1 MNTDKEVLLKSLHVC
16 LGIPILVFNEDYTL
30 VEEYRSDRTISLF
43 YDFPTFLKKVV
54 KDKLKFDY
62 ITGNYNE
69 LFLLYTYNKK
79 LFLFGPFRCNTIEKD
94 KFYSMV
100 QYKSIKHSD
109 KESLYKLLNKL
120 PLFSLGDIRD
130 ILILIN
136 YFFTGKIED
145 LFHKPLH
152 DYEKKFSEDIQIE
165 RIDMLLSQ
173 NYDPEIYLFLYENKI
188 LEYVVNGHV
197 QELSNMI
204 FKLSNGVVPVVSG
217 DNVRS
222 EKNYSIVVFEKLAQA
237 AINMGMDLINAYQS
251 RDSFIRKNELCINLK
266 EVLKVRDTAIV
277 FYTSEIG
284 KAKVRNLSPQI
295 SSIVQYIGLNMY
307 TKITVRQIAQYFSMS
322 EARLRTAFKKEM
334 NISIH
339 NYILRRKISEA
350 KVMLKSNYPI
360 NDISLLLGF
369 SDTSHFTKVFKKITG
384 TTPKK
389 YQMSVDS
396 KFTLNLD

>member
-136 YFFTGKIED
+136 YFFTGK
-145 LFHKPLH
+145 
-152 DYEKKFSEDIQIE
+152 SEDIQIE

-188 LEYVVNGHV
+188 LEYVVNGNV

>member
-1 MNTDKEVLLKSLHVC
+1 
-16 LGIPILVFNEDYTL
+16 LVFNEDYTL

-79 LFLFGPFRCNTIEKD
+79 LFLLGPFRCNTIEKD

-188 LEYVVNGHV
+188 LEYVVNGNV

>member
-43 YDFPTFLKKVV
+43 YDFPTFLKKVG

-69 LFLLYTYNKK
+69 LFLLYAYNKK

-109 KESLYKLLNKL
+109 KESLYKLLNEL

-165 RIDMLLSQ
+165 
-173 NYDPEIYLFLYENKI
+173 
-188 LEYVVNGHV
+188 YVVNGNV

>member
-43 YDFPTFLKKVV
+43 YDFPTFLKKVG

-69 LFLLYTYNKK
+69 LFLLYAYNKK

-109 KESLYKLLNKL
+109 KESLYKLLNEL

-173 NYDPEIYLFLYENKI
+173 NYDPEIYF
-188 LEYVVNGHV
+188 
-197 QELSNMI
+197 I
-204 FKLSNGVVPVVSG
+204 F
-217 DNVRS
+217 
-222 EKNYSIVVFEKLAQA
+222 I
-237 AINMGMDLINAYQS
+237 
-251 RDSFIRKNELCINLK
+251 
-266 EVLKVRDTAIV
+266 
-277 FYTSEIG
+277 
-284 KAKVRNLSPQI
+284 
-295 SSIVQYIGLNMY
+295 
-307 TKITVRQIAQYFSMS
+307 
-322 EARLRTAFKKEM
+322 
-334 NISIH
+334 
-339 NYILRRKISEA
+339 
-350 KVMLKSNYPI
+350 
-360 NDISLLLGF
+360 
-369 SDTSHFTKVFKKITG
+369 
-384 TTPKK
+384 
-389 YQMSVDS
+389 
-396 KFTLNLD
+396 

>member
-1 MNTDKEVLLKSLHVC
+1 
-16 LGIPILVFNEDYTL
+16 
-30 VEEYRSDRTISLF
+30 

-79 LFLFGPFRCNTIEKD
+79 LFLLGPFRCNTIEKD

-109 KESLYKLLNKL
+109 KESLYKL

-188 LEYVVNGHV
+188 LEYVVNGNV

-222 EKNYSIVVFEKLAQA
+222 EKNY
-237 AINMGMDLINAYQS
+237 
-251 RDSFIRKNELCINLK
+251 
-266 EVLKVRDTAIV
+266 
-277 FYTSEIG
+277 
-284 KAKVRNLSPQI
+284 
-295 SSIVQYIGLNMY
+295 
-307 TKITVRQIAQYFSMS
+307 
-322 EARLRTAFKKEM
+322 
-334 NISIH
+334 
-339 NYILRRKISEA
+339 
-350 KVMLKSNYPI
+350 
-360 NDISLLLGF
+360 
-369 SDTSHFTKVFKKITG
+369 
-384 TTPKK
+384 
-389 YQMSVDS
+389 
-396 KFTLNLD
+396 